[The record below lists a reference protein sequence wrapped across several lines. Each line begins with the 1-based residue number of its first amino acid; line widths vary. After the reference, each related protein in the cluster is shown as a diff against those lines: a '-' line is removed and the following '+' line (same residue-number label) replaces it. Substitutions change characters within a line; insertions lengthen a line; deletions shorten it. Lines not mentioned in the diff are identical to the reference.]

1 MYSGLLLDADS
12 AVVTVIL
19 FTPKSKRKV
28 VADAREK
35 EKKKKKIKLGYKE
48 TEFDL
53 LFIHAWSVYHVCVYR
68 HCASNKRKKQV

>member
-19 FTPKSKRKV
+19 FTPKRKRKV
-28 VADAREK
+28 GADAREK
-35 EKKKKKIKLGYKE
+35 EKEIKLGYKE

-53 LFIHAWSVYHVCVYR
+53 LFIHAWSVYHVCV
-68 HCASNKRKKQV
+68 